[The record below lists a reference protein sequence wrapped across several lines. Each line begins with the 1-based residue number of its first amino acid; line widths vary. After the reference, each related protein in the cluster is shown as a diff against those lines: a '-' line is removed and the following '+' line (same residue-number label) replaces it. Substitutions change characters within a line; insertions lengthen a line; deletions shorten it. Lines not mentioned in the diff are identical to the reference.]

1 MERDFSISPA
11 RAKPYDAV
19 HGQIARKR
27 KGKKVRKNLEDT
39 AFAAWLQLAKEEGV
53 DMPDLTAIERAR
65 WRLVGAKQVCESV
78 FGTAS
83 EASVMA
89 TFDAINA
96 ESKRIGAMLD
106 AL

>member
-1 MERDFSISPA
+1 MNN
-11 RAKPYDAV
+11 
-19 HGQIARKR
+19 
-27 KGKKVRKNLEDT
+27 NLEDT
-39 AFAAWLQLAKEEGV
+39 AFAAWLQQAKEEGV
-53 DMPDLTAIERAR
+53 DMPDITAIERAR
-65 WRLVGAKQVCESV
+65 WRLIGAKQVCESV
-78 FGTAS
+78 FGVAT